1 MIHNYKLFYR
11 TLGPLTT
18 QNFSN
23 LIDIG
28 FSLVQ
33 VKVLVSGAFQG
44 DLRDPKCWH
53 NSNMRLRFA
62 FFIEKNFQ
70 IFFSFWDT
78 LHIFKW
84 QKVLQIFFKYFL
96 DASQA
101 RILSILRVKTR
112 IYFGIPI
119 KQIAHNFVTVVL
131 VF

>member
-1 MIHNYKLFYR
+1 MLAQFKYETEICFFMEKKI
-11 TLGPLTT
+11 
-18 QNFSN
+18 QNF
-23 LIDIG
+23 
-28 FSLVQ
+28 
-33 VKVLVSGAFQG
+33 FQ
-44 DLRDPKCWH
+44 
-53 NSNMRLRFA
+53 F
-62 FFIEKNFQ
+62 
-70 IFFSFWDT
+70 FFSFWDT
-78 LHIFKW
+78 LQTFKW

>member
-1 MIHNYKLFYR
+1 MLAQFKYETEICFFMEKKI
-11 TLGPLTT
+11 
-18 QNFSN
+18 QNFFN
-23 LIDIG
+23 
-28 FSLVQ
+28 
-33 VKVLVSGAFQG
+33 
-44 DLRDPKCWH
+44 
-53 NSNMRLRFA
+53 
-62 FFIEKNFQ
+62 
-70 IFFSFWDT
+70 FFSFWDT
-78 LHIFKW
+78 LQTLKW